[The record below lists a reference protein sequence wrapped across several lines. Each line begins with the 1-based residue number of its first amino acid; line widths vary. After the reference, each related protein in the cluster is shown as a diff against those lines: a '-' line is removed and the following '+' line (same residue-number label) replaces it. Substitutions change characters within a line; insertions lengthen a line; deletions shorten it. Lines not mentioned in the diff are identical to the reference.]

1 MHEVPVCRVAAAG
14 WMAQTQGAAL
24 EGQLPIGLHLRCCS
38 RYYYTADTKSP
49 ILNQRAAALFLNRR
63 GVRENIRRI
72 KRHHIPVIG
81 SSVAGKSTPCRAAC
95 HTTISRSGGCR
106 ASAETGRHDSAGA
119 NGDAPTGWGC
129 TDRMGM
135 HRRAIRRK
143 ESKRLTELRERKRL
157 TGHWASRTSSR

>member
-1 MHEVPVCRVAAAG
+1 MDAGPVLFHILKKKCRIMHEMPVCRVAAAG

-81 SSVAGKSTPCRAAC
+81 SSVAGKSTPCRAA
-95 HTTISRSGGCR
+95 
-106 ASAETGRHDSAGA
+106 
-119 NGDAPTGWGC
+119 
-129 TDRMGM
+129 
-135 HRRAIRRK
+135 
-143 ESKRLTELRERKRL
+143 
-157 TGHWASRTSSR
+157 

>member
-1 MHEVPVCRVAAAG
+1 MPVCWVAAAG

-81 SSVAGKSTPCRAAC
+81 SSVAGKSMPCRAA
-95 HTTISRSGGCR
+95 
-106 ASAETGRHDSAGA
+106 
-119 NGDAPTGWGC
+119 
-129 TDRMGM
+129 
-135 HRRAIRRK
+135 
-143 ESKRLTELRERKRL
+143 
-157 TGHWASRTSSR
+157 

>member
-1 MHEVPVCRVAAAG
+1 MHEIPVCRVAAAG

-72 KRHHIPVIG
+72 KRHPIPVIG
-81 SSVAGKSTPCRAAC
+81 SSVAGKSTPCRAA
-95 HTTISRSGGCR
+95 
-106 ASAETGRHDSAGA
+106 
-119 NGDAPTGWGC
+119 
-129 TDRMGM
+129 
-135 HRRAIRRK
+135 
-143 ESKRLTELRERKRL
+143 
-157 TGHWASRTSSR
+157 

>member
-1 MHEVPVCRVAAAG
+1 MDTWPVLFYILKKKCRIMYEVPVCRVAAAG

-49 ILNQRAAALFLNRR
+49 IMNQRAAALFLNRR

-81 SSVAGKSTPCRAAC
+81 SSVAGKSTPCRAA
-95 HTTISRSGGCR
+95 
-106 ASAETGRHDSAGA
+106 
-119 NGDAPTGWGC
+119 
-129 TDRMGM
+129 
-135 HRRAIRRK
+135 
-143 ESKRLTELRERKRL
+143 
-157 TGHWASRTSSR
+157 